1 METSNGNPALH
12 ETFRN
17 RLVYTQRFLKM
28 SVVTLLLSPSLG
40 RGTPEGQ
47 GVGRRRNR
55 AKPTSG
61 ATRHLLPKEGGRNRS
76 KCIDLYTSSL
86 KAGYSY
92 SLFMN
97 LHNLILRLN
106 QRFLNTRRFSPL
118 RVTKCALPLPL
129 SPLKPVEPAPP
140 SLANNQGAARPLGL
154 TLNLF
159 SQSNRRCE
167 ITIIS
172 FSRSICCGGLA
183 ALIGVTG
190 KPYPSCLSYHSHPIR
205 PFRAPSPR
213 GAMLLS

>member
-1 METSNGNPALH
+1 MLKTSNGNPALH

-61 ATRHLLPKEGGRNRS
+61 AARHLLPEEGGRNRS

-92 SLFMN
+92 SLFMK

-118 RVTKCALPLPL
+118 RMTKCAVPLPP
-129 SPLKPVEPAPP
+129 SPLNLQNPLPPLLQTIKGKHAPEANLRTS
-140 SLANNQGAARPLGL
+140 SL
-154 TLNLF
+154 
-159 SQSNRRCE
+159 NRK
-167 ITIIS
+167 
-172 FSRSICCGGLA
+172 GD
-183 ALIGVTG
+183 V
-190 KPYPSCLSYHSHPIR
+190 K
-205 PFRAPSPR
+205 
-213 GAMLLS
+213 

>member
-1 METSNGNPALH
+1 MLETSNGNPALH

-17 RLVYTQRFLKM
+17 RLVYNQRFLKM
-28 SVVTLLLSPSLG
+28 SVATLLLSPSLG

-61 ATRHLLPKEGGRNRS
+61 ATRHLLPEEGGRNRS
-76 KCIDLYTSSL
+76 KYSALYTSSL

-118 RVTKCALPLPL
+118 RITKCAVPLPP
-129 SPLKPVEPAPP
+129 SPLNLQNPLPPLLQTIKGQHAPR
-140 SLANNQGAARPLGL
+140 ANLRTSSP
-154 TLNLF
+154 
-159 SQSNRRCE
+159 NRK
-167 ITIIS
+167 
-172 FSRSICCGGLA
+172 GD
-183 ALIGVTG
+183 V
-190 KPYPSCLSYHSHPIR
+190 K
-205 PFRAPSPR
+205 
-213 GAMLLS
+213 

>member
-1 METSNGNPALH
+1 MLETSNGNPALH

-17 RLVYTQRFLKM
+17 RLVYNQRFLKM

-61 ATRHLLPKEGGRNRS
+61 ATRHLLPEEGGRNRS
-76 KCIDLYTSSL
+76 KCIALYTSSL

-118 RVTKCALPLPL
+118 RMTKCAVPLPP
-129 SPLKPVEPAPP
+129 SPLNLQDPRPPLWQTIKGSTPPPANLRTSSP
-140 SLANNQGAARPLGL
+140 NQKG
-154 TLNLF
+154 N
-159 SQSNRRCE
+159 
-167 ITIIS
+167 
-172 FSRSICCGGLA
+172 
-183 ALIGVTG
+183 V
-190 KPYPSCLSYHSHPIR
+190 K
-205 PFRAPSPR
+205 
-213 GAMLLS
+213 

>member
-1 METSNGNPALH
+1 MLETSNGNPALH

-61 ATRHLLPKEGGRNRS
+61 ATRHLLPEEGGRNRS

-118 RVTKCALPLPL
+118 RMTKCAVPLPP
-129 SPLKPVEPAPP
+129 SPLNLQNPLPPLLQTIKGKHAPE
-140 SLANNQGAARPLGL
+140 ANLRTSSPNQKGD
-154 TLNLF
+154 
-159 SQSNRRCE
+159 
-167 ITIIS
+167 
-172 FSRSICCGGLA
+172 
-183 ALIGVTG
+183 V
-190 KPYPSCLSYHSHPIR
+190 K
-205 PFRAPSPR
+205 
-213 GAMLLS
+213 

>member
-1 METSNGNPALH
+1 MLETSNGNPALH

-17 RLVYTQRFLKM
+17 RLVYNQRFLKM
-28 SVVTLLLSPSLG
+28 SVATLLLSPSLG

-61 ATRHLLPKEGGRNRS
+61 AARHLLPEEGGRNRS

-118 RVTKCALPLPL
+118 RITKCAVPLPP
-129 SPLKPVEPAPP
+129 SPLNLQNPLPPLLQTIKGKHAPE
-140 SLANNQGAARPLGL
+140 ANLRTSSPNQKGD
-154 TLNLF
+154 
-159 SQSNRRCE
+159 
-167 ITIIS
+167 
-172 FSRSICCGGLA
+172 
-183 ALIGVTG
+183 V
-190 KPYPSCLSYHSHPIR
+190 K
-205 PFRAPSPR
+205 
-213 GAMLLS
+213 